1 MASGIVPAAP
11 WRALRGTMRRTVL
24 IAAAA
29 GVAVLLIVLLL
40 LGAFPP
46 RARVTAVQH
55 VIPNDHFQTR

>member
-1 MASGIVPAAP
+1 
-11 WRALRGTMRRTVL
+11 MRRTFL

-29 GVAVLLIVLLL
+29 GVTLLLLALIL

-46 RARVTAVQH
+46 RVHPVAVQH

>member
-1 MASGIVPAAP
+1 
-11 WRALRGTMRRTVL
+11 MRRTFL

-29 GVAVLLIVLLL
+29 GVSLLLLVVLL

-46 RARVTAVQH
+46 RAHPVAVQH

>member
-1 MASGIVPAAP
+1 
-11 WRALRGTMRRTVL
+11 MRRTVL
-24 IAAAA
+24 IAVA
-29 GVAVLLIVLLL
+29 GSVALLIIVLLL

>member
-1 MASGIVPAAP
+1 
-11 WRALRGTMRRTVL
+11 MRRTFL

-29 GVAVLLIVLLL
+29 GVALLLLMLIL

-46 RARVTAVQH
+46 RAHPVAVQH

>member
-1 MASGIVPAAP
+1 
-11 WRALRGTMRRTVL
+11 MRRTFL

-29 GVAVLLIVLLL
+29 GVAFLLLVLIL

-46 RARVTAVQH
+46 RAHPVAVQH